1 MSILSPN
8 NNSGLIIDDFI
19 NYAKAHLSTIG
30 GVVNTISLYP
40 PLATPG
46 PGILTWSGYMVQPAT
61 VSIQNITQ
69 PEIEKFTPAQES
81 AGLTT
86 SLNGGDA
93 NEAIAA
99 ASEVPADA
107 PTPDPNEIEQIQSE
121 IETNVN
127 EADVSETE
135 ANEVPLVDE
144 TSETAIETEKEI
156 KKGGTKTGKKYV
168 PNDLIEAM
176 KKFGVGVTPLERAHF
191 LSQVMHESGEFKIAR
206 ESLKYSANRLLQIF
220 PTHINSDTANRIQY
234 NEQAIGNTVYQRS
247 SLGNIYDGDGFKF
260 LGRGWFQIT
269 GRSCYKEIGNKI
281 GKDLVANPTLVEKSP
296 LRSETACAYW
306 KLPKFGNKVK
316 DSSDAN
322 VKLITYY
329 VNGGYNGL
337 AERQRLFRELWKE
350 LQENPNAYT

>member
-1 MSILSPN
+1 
-8 NNSGLIIDDFI
+8 
-19 NYAKAHLSTIG
+19 
-30 GVVNTISLYP
+30 VVNTVSLYP

-46 PGILTWSGYMVQPAT
+46 PGILTWSGYMVQTAT
-61 VSIQNITQ
+61 ISNQNILSSQ
-69 PEIEKFTPAQES
+69 IEEFTPAQEL

-93 NEAIAA
+93 NEVIAA
-99 ASEVPADA
+99 SSEVSADA

-127 EADVSETE
+127 EAEVSETE
-135 ANEVPLVDE
+135 ANEVSLVDE

-156 KKGGTKTGKKYV
+156 KKGGTKSGKKYV

-191 LSQVMHESGEFKIAR
+191 LAQVIHESGEFKIAR
-206 ESLKYSANRLLQIF
+206 ENLKYSANRLLQIF

-281 GKDLVANPTLVEKSP
+281 GKDLVTNPNLVEKSP
-296 LRSETACAYW
+296 ARSETACAYW

-316 DSSDAN
+316 DGSDAN

-337 AERQRLFRELWKE
+337 AQRQRLFRELWNE